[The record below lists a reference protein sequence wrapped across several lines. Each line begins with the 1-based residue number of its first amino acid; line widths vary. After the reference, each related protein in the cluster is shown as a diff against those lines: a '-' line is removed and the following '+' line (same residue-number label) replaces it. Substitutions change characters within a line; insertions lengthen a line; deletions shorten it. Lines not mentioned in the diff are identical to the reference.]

1 MSIPLK
7 LLVNFLS
14 GFLVLFSF
22 FIAGYSSG
30 YIIIAL
36 VVTISAAAGYA
47 LSYIPS
53 ENNKKIFWSYG
64 LAYISVPLLF
74 ILSSSDSDGNILPMQ
89 IIWICSLVVVYIASL
104 SGGFSA
110 SKKSVSCNNT

>member
-22 FIAGYSSG
+22 FIALYSSG
-30 YIIIAL
+30 YIKIAL
-36 VVTISAAAGYA
+36 VVVIASIAGYA

-53 ENNKKIFWSYG
+53 ENNKKIFWSYSI
-64 LAYISVPLLF
+64 AYVSAPLLF
-74 ILSSSDSDGNILPMQ
+74 ILSSSDTDGNILPMQ
-89 IIWICSLVVVYIASL
+89 IIWVCSLVLVYIASL
-104 SGGFSA
+104 CGGFSA
-110 SKKSVSCNNT
+110 SKNLPK